1 MDPELNRY
9 VKLFVKLGIFV
20 LAILAVYL
28 IITFMLPVI
37 GNVLS
42 YLPSL
47 LLPFILAIIM
57 AMIIEPVVIFFVRKT
72 RMKRGWAVVLSLF
85 LLVGGFIY
93 VISWLISRVIKDL
106 MRLFPE
112 VAAYSDQVTES
123 FLVAISDLKVFYLKL
138 NLPVEVQ
145 TAMHNSL
152 QGAIKTFS
160 SLVSN
165 SIDILT
171 AAVGLLPGIFA
182 FIMIVAIATFL
193 ISNDRHELKQFV
205 YRFLPVNT
213 QSKTT
218 SIFNQLIKILVGFL
232 RAYLILISITAVL
245 TMMLL
250 KVIGV
255 EYILTIGILV
265 GLLDMLPILGPG
277 LLFVPWILVEFIL
290 GNTKLGLGLL
300 VIYLIISL
308 VRQFTEPKIV
318 GENIG
323 LHPLVTLMALYFGLK
338 LGGAAGL
345 VLGPVT
351 VVIIIASYR
360 AGLFDSLNWRKTN
373 DRL

>member
-1 MDPELNRY
+1 MDPELNKY
-9 VKLFVKLGIFV
+9 VKIFVRLGIFV
-20 LAILAVYL
+20 LAILALYL
-28 IITFMLPVI
+28 IIAYMLPII
-37 GNVLS
+37 GNVFS

-47 LLPFILAIIM
+47 LLPFVLAIIM
-57 AMIIEPVVIFFVRKT
+57 AMIIEPVVIFFERKT
-72 RMKRGWAVVLSLF
+72 RLKRGWAVALSL
-85 LLVGGFIY
+85 LMLVGGFIY
-93 VISWLISRVIKDL
+93 VISWLISRIIKDL

-112 VAAYSDQVTES
+112 LAAYSDQVTES
-123 FLVAISDLKVFYLKL
+123 FLAAISDFKVFYLQL
-138 NLPVEVQ
+138 NLPIEVQ

-152 QGAIKTFS
+152 QGAIKTLS
-160 SLVSN
+160 SLIGN

-182 FIMIVAIATFL
+182 FIMIAAIATFL
-193 ISNDRHELKQFV
+193 ISNDRYELKQFV
-205 YRFLPVNT
+205 YKFLPVNT

-218 SIFNQLIKILVGFL
+218 SIFNQLITILLGFL
-232 RAYLILISITAVL
+232 KAYLILISITAVL
-245 TMMLL
+245 TMVLL
-250 KVIGV
+250 KIIGV
-255 EYILTIGILV
+255 EYVLTIGIFV
-265 GLLDMLPILGPG
+265 GLLDLLPILGPG

-290 GNTKLGLGLL
+290 GNTKLGLGLS

-338 LGGAAGL
+338 LGGAVGL
-345 VLGPVT
+345 ILGPVT

-373 DRL
+373 DHL

>member
-1 MDPELNRY
+1 LDPELNRY

-20 LAILAVYL
+20 LAMLAVYL
-28 IITFMLPVI
+28 IVAFILPII

-47 LLPFILAIIM
+47 LLPFILAIVM
-57 AMIIEPVVIFFVRKT
+57 AMIIEPLVIIFEKKIRL
-72 RMKRGWAVVLSLF
+72 KRAWAVALSLF
-85 LLVGGFIY
+85 IMVGGFIY
-93 VISWLISRVIKDL
+93 IISWLISRVIRDL
-106 MRLFPE
+106 MTLFPE
-112 VAAYSDQVTES
+112 LAAYSDQVTES
-123 FLVAISDLKVFYLKL
+123 FLAAISDLKVFYLKL
-138 NLPVEVQ
+138 NLPAEVQ

-152 QGAIKTFS
+152 QEAIKTFS

-171 AAVGLLPGIFA
+171 AAVSLLPGIFA
-182 FIMIVAIATFL
+182 FIVIAAIATFL
-193 ISNDRHELKQFV
+193 ISNDRYELKKFV
-205 YRFLPVNT
+205 YRFLPVKT
-213 QSKTT
+213 QSKTS

-232 RAYLILISITAVL
+232 RAYLILISITAIL
-245 TMMLL
+245 TMTLL

-255 EYILTIGILV
+255 EYVLTIGIFV
-265 GLLDMLPILGPG
+265 GLLDLLPILGPG

-290 GNTKLGLGLL
+290 GNTKLGVGLL

-308 VRQFTEPKIV
+308 VRQFTEPKII

-338 LGGAAGL
+338 LGGAVGL
-345 VLGPVT
+345 ILGPVT

-360 AGLFDSLNWRKTN
+360 AGLFDSLNWRKEQ
-373 DRL
+373 

>member
-9 VKLFVKLGIFV
+9 VKLFVKLGITV
-20 LAILAVYL
+20 LAILAIYL
-28 IITFMLPVI
+28 MISFILPIIGT
-37 GNVLS
+37 VLS
-42 YLPSL
+42 NLPSL
-47 LLPFILAIIM
+47 ILPFVIAVIM
-57 AMIIEPVVIFFVRKT
+57 ALIIEPLVVVFETKT
-72 RMKRGWAVVLSLF
+72 RLKRGWAVALSLF
-85 LLVGGFIY
+85 IFVGGFIY
-93 VISWLISRVIKDL
+93 IISWLISRVIKDL
-106 MRLFPE
+106 VKLFPE

-123 FLVAISDLKVFYLKL
+123 FLAAISDFKVFYLQM

-145 TAMHNSL
+145 TAIHNSL
-152 QGAIKTFS
+152 QGAIQALS

-171 AAVGLLPGIFA
+171 VAVGLLPGIFA
-182 FIMIVAIATFL
+182 FVMIAAIATFL
-193 ISNDRHELKQFV
+193 ISNDRYEIKQFL
-205 YRFLPVNT
+205 YKFMPINT

-218 SIFNQLIKILVGFL
+218 SVVNQLIKILVGFL
-232 RAYLILISITAVL
+232 KAYLILISITAVL
-245 TMMLL
+245 TMVLL
-250 KVIGV
+250 KIIGV
-255 EYILTIGILV
+255 EYVLTIGIFV
-265 GLLDMLPILGPG
+265 GLLDLLPILGPG

-338 LGGAAGL
+338 LGGAVGL
-345 VLGPVT
+345 ILGPVT

-360 AGLFDSLNWRKTN
+360 AGLFDSLNWRKN
-373 DRL
+373 K

>member
-9 VKLFVKLGIFV
+9 VKRLVKLGILV

-28 IITFMLPVI
+28 VIVFILPI
-37 GNVLS
+37 LGNVLS

-47 LLPFILAIIM
+47 LLPFVLALIM
-57 AMIIEPVVIFFVRKT
+57 AIIIEPLVIFFEKKT
-72 RMKRGWAVVLSLF
+72 RMKRNWAVALSL
-85 LLVGGFIY
+85 LLFVGGFIY
-93 VISWLISRVIKDL
+93 LVSWLISRVIKDL
-106 MRLFPE
+106 VKLFPE

-123 FLVAISDLKVFYLKL
+123 FLVAISDLKVFYLQL

-152 QGAIKTFS
+152 QGAIKALS

-165 SIDILT
+165 SIDSLT
-171 AAVGLLPGIFA
+171 ALVSLLPAMFV
-182 FIMIVAIATFL
+182 FIMIASLATFL
-193 ISNDRHELKQFV
+193 ITNDRSELKQFV
-205 YRFLPVNT
+205 YKFLPVNT

-232 RAYLILISITAVL
+232 RAYLILISITAIL
-245 TMMLL
+245 TIVLL

-255 EYILTIGILV
+255 EYVLTIGIFV
-265 GLLDMLPILGPG
+265 GLLDLLPILGPG

-290 GNTKLGLGLL
+290 GNTKLGVGL
-300 VIYLIISL
+300 VIVYLIISL
-308 VRQFTEPKIV
+308 VRQFTEPKII

-338 LGGAAGL
+338 LGGAVGII
-345 VLGPVT
+345 LGPVT

-373 DRL
+373 ERL